1 MKSPR
6 QWPAKCVRSGGFG
19 RSGLWLLSL
28 VLTACR
34 TGGMPREKNNYLLTA
49 LPTGQWEIELPHG
62 QIVNA
67 YLQHIWPS
75 FAWLTLAFSTNSN
88 APSASSVRLT
98 VWKHR
103 LSATEWQEL
112 RVITARQV
120 AMPNCAV
127 HKGSHERN

>member
-1 MKSPR
+1 M
-6 QWPAKCVRSGGFG
+6 Q
-19 RSGLWLLSL
+19 
-28 VLTACR
+28 
-34 TGGMPREKNNYLLTA
+34 RENNNYLLTV
-49 LPTGQWEIELPHG
+49 LPTGQWEIALPHG

-88 APSASSVRLT
+88 ALSASSVRLT

-120 AMPNCAV
+120 AMPNCVV
-127 HKGSHERN
+127 HKGNHERN